1 MTFEQYIQNP
11 MGVKSAVLTN
21 RKMYQNMYEQK
32 WDAIRVRENGTIIYK
47 LYKVKDKEDY
57 YIHFKI
63 PSEVVPKFYYDVIIR
78 FYLVPGKSSNKGE
91 PTLINYESQF
101 YSNDPSFVY
110 TFAHAFKE
118 NNLLIKDLEPKMSKL
133 ALKTKAEMR
142 NPHDDIGYVK
152 ALYFAYL
159 EMKKDRLFNKVIWNN
174 NSVVYNKSI
183 WNNTVTHADDK
194 VKDRQEK
201 GEAIK
206 KKEKAEQKKKKKES
220 YGAANTKSVKSA
232 NEMKKP
238 DFSIKNIVFSIPKN
252 LENSLGRVKTPF
264 QKRKK

>member
-1 MTFEQYIQNP
+1 MTFEEYIQNP
-11 MGVKSAVLTN
+11 MGAKSAVLTN
-21 RKMYQNMYEQK
+21 RRMYQQMYEQK

-47 LYKVKDKEDY
+47 LYKAKDEDY

-78 FYLVPGKSSNKGE
+78 FYLSNGKSSNKGE
-91 PTLINYESQF
+91 STLINYDSQF

-118 NNLLIKDLEPKMSKL
+118 NGLLIKDLESKMSKL
-133 ALKTKAEMR
+133 ALKQKAEER

-159 EMKKDRLFNKVIWNN
+159 EMKRDRLFNKVVWSNK
-174 NSVVYNKSI
+174 SVPYNKSV

-194 VKDRQEK
+194 VKDRQEQ
-201 GEAIK
+201 GEALRK
-206 KKEKAEQKKKKKES
+206 KNKAKSTKENK
-220 YGAANTKSVKSA
+220 NTFGSKTSVKKTIG
-232 NEMKKP
+232 NVLKQP
-238 DFSIKNIVFSIPKN
+238 DFSIKSNVTKN
-252 LENSLGRVKTPF
+252 VTKSLENTLGRIKTPF
-264 QKRKK
+264 QRKKK